1 MPPPHGGKLMNRIS
15 GHQKNIDEMFS
26 IAIDTDTRNDIENI
40 ADGIFSPLEGF
51 VCQADFEK
59 IISEGRLSNGL
70 PWTIPIVLDVESETA
85 IKMKDAGEVSLVNN
99 NEAFGVISV
108 DDIYRFDKQK
118 VAKAIYQTVDLAAP
132 RCYENYEYE

>member
-70 PWTIPIVLDVESETA
+70 PWTIPIVT
-85 IKMKDAGEVSLVNN
+85 
-99 NEAFGVISV
+99 
-108 DDIYRFDKQK
+108 
-118 VAKAIYQTVDLAAP
+118 
-132 RCYENYEYE
+132 